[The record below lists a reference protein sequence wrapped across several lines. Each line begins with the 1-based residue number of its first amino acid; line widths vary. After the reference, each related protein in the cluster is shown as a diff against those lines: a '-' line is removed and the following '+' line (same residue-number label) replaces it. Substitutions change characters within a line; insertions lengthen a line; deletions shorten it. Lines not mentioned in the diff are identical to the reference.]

1 MGEGRV
7 KVRTV
12 TSLVSLSREIVQDKP
27 KLVKAIEECVRNNR
41 NMEAKLVERGFE
53 VQSLRIST
61 NSFEDYMTI
70 DNEEKFA
77 QDLDLIKTT
86 VSQCG
91 ATFFNFGP
99 ARSETGLLRIP
110 SLLESMDLAFANC
123 DLLPSQSLDKID
135 LVWMGKVAACCS
147 KLADGGSNNFRFCAF
162 ANAGHGIPFFPVSY
176 HESGSPPSFS
186 IALENAQLVR
196 EIFSHTRSGDASTLI
211 QTCSHALTLELDTV
225 SFEISYCSIF

>member
-99 ARSETGLLRIP
+99 ARSETGANSEDVGRGNMTPFRKVCYGSQVYLNRWTWRLRTVIFCHPNLLIRLIWCGWAKLQP
-110 SLLESMDLAFANC
+110 AV
-123 DLLPSQSLDKID
+123 QSLQ
-135 LVWMGKVAACCS
+135 M
-147 KLADGGSNNFRFCAF
+147 
-162 ANAGHGIPFFPVSY
+162 
-176 HESGSPPSFS
+176 
-186 IALENAQLVR
+186 
-196 EIFSHTRSGDASTLI
+196 
-211 QTCSHALTLELDTV
+211 
-225 SFEISYCSIF
+225 